1 MLGRLTM
8 LLLAA
13 LLLAACG
20 GDDADGSMTTADDAS
35 TGTGETGTSTTGA
48 GEGDRAGAPAAEQA
62 EGTVRVE
69 LRNVG
74 AKDGGGLPVPAGIT
88 CTRSLPATCRET
100 IECPVA
106 DDGGA
111 AEQRV
116 CAWLRSTG
124 LALLTEE
131 PEPGRVCTQV
141 YGGPEVATVTGTVD
155 GTDVD
160 ATFSR
165 EDGCA
170 IARFDAVAPLWTGV
184 VDPDLS
190 LEPAGGDAAT
200 DCPVIVEPDAPV
212 SSADQAPGAADEH
225 CSGAAEPQP
234 RIVDDPP
241 EAFELERQ
249 R

>member
-20 GDDADGSMTTADDAS
+20 TDDEGAT
-35 TGTGETGTSTTGA
+35 TTGA
-48 GEGDRAGAPAAEQA
+48 DPATTTERGDASRTTGPGEPDELDPDGASNEEQA
-62 EGTVRVE
+62 EATLRVE

-74 AKDGGGLPVPAGIT
+74 AKDGAGLPVPDGIT

-106 DDGGA
+106 EDGSATG
-111 AEQRV
+111 RRI
-116 CAWLRSTG
+116 CAWLQETG
-124 LALLTEE
+124 AGLLLEE
-131 PEPGRVCTQV
+131 PPPSQVCTEV
-141 YGGPEVATVTGTVD
+141 YGGPEVATVTGTID
-155 GTDVD
+155 GQPVD

-170 IARFDAVAPLWTGV
+170 IARFDAVSPLWTGA
-184 VDPDLS
+184 VDPEQADGVG
-190 LEPAGGDAAT
+190 AGGFES
-200 DCPVIVEPDAPV
+200 EP
-212 SSADQAPGAADEH
+212 E
-225 CSGAAEPQP
+225 P

-241 EAFELERQ
+241 EAFELERDE
-249 R
+249 